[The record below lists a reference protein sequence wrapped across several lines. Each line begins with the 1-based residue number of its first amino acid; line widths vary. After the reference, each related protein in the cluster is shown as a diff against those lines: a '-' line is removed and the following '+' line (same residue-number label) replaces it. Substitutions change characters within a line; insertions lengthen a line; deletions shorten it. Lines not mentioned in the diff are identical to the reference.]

1 MDEEDIQIQKA
12 QLARTAPTTRVDVLV
27 IGAGQAGLA
36 TGYRLAQEGVSFLI
50 VDESQRV
57 GDSWRNRYDSLAL
70 FTPRSLNALPGKGL
84 DGDPDGYPSRD
95 EFADYLANYA
105 LHYNLPVQTNFRVTS
120 LDIEA
125 ETLFRA
131 KGADGSV
138 ILARGVVVATG
149 GFQVPVIPEI
159 AKTFSSQVRQLTPE
173 TYKGPADVEH
183 GPVVVIGDGASGRDI
198 AFELSAFK
206 SVILSRGRNR
216 RLLPEKL
223 LGIST
228 WKWLKALGLLRV
240 GPNSL
245 LGRIM
250 RKSDPFPNRERSD
263 RDLKKRGVV
272 LASRL
277 IGADGKHAVFADGSA
292 LDVGAVIWCIGYRDD
307 FTWLMIKAAKDQTGS
322 IVVNDGRSP
331 VPGLFF
337 IGRPWQRN
345 RASALVTGSAEDA
358 QRLVDD
364 LEQYLSNTRQ
374 GEGSIALVA
383 E

>member
-1 MDEEDIQIQKA
+1 M
-12 QLARTAPTTRVDVLV
+12 TVPTTRVDVLV

-50 VDESQRV
+50 VDENQQI
-57 GDSWRNRYDSLAL
+57 GDSWRKRYDSLTL
-70 FTPRSLNALPGKGL
+70 FTPRSLNALPGKVL

-105 LHYNLPVQTNFRVTS
+105 LHYNLPVQTNFRIAS

-125 ETLFRA
+125 EALFWA
-131 KGADGSV
+131 EGADGSA
-138 ILARGVVVATG
+138 ILARAVVVATG

-159 AKTFSSQVRQLTPE
+159 AGTFSPQVRQLTPE

-183 GPVVVIGDGASGRDI
+183 GPVVVVGDGASGRDI

-223 LGIST
+223 FGISM
-228 WKWLKALGLLRV
+228 WKWLKVLGLLRA
-240 GPNSL
+240 GPNSP
-245 LGRIM
+245 LGRAM
-250 RKSDPFPNRERSD
+250 RKSDPFPSRERSD
-263 RDLKKRGVV
+263 RDLEKRGVV

-277 IGADGKHAVFADGSA
+277 IGANGKRAVFADGST
-292 LDVGAVIWCIGYRDD
+292 LDVGAVIWCVGYHDD

-322 IVVNDGRSP
+322 IVVKDGRSP

-345 RASALVTGSAEDA
+345 RASALVTGSTADA

-364 LEQYLSNTRQ
+364 VEQYLSSTRQ

-383 E
+383 K